1 MYPPLKCCVTQN
13 TEHTH
18 RWKHHNNLISELF
31 ASSISLQALA
41 AQAKP
46 LSSSTTLSQLKE
58 LDLQQGQLA
67 WLLNSPTQ
75 KQNTLE
81 QNFRSQIVIICIRF
95 KYTYRKWATFLI
107 KMLKENIFFFNF
119 LCISKVSKLKTG
131 EK

>member
-81 QNFRSQIVIICIRF
+81 QNFRSQIVIICIWF

-107 KMLKENIFFFNF
+107 KMMKENIFFLDF
-119 LCISKVSKLKTG
+119 LCVSKVSKLKTG